1 MATLISKIFGNI
13 EHLENINFRLSGD
26 HNSGNISHN
35 KNIVVTCTA
44 SIFNLFHNTNIT
56 IEAKSSKIELCE
68 CANVLIFG
76 SDNEIVF
83 KTSSHL
89 KFHGDGNNCSG
100 SLNRN
105 VKHDCNQ
112 SKSVLERNSDIKL
125 SGNRNNVVAKD
136 NTNLSISGDGH
147 QIIVEN
153 ADSHI
158 ITRGENS
165 LGIEKESDFGQPG
178 SKLIRFLI
186 SYNGQATINKD
197 FCKLG
202 NIKLKKTFDR
212 CHVDI
217 EIHMPESVQVVHKT
231 AGKIIVSGIS
241 NTGEKEQ
248 LTITGPQVDQISQ
261 KMNCFRITFDNTS

>member
-1 MATLISKIFGNI
+1 MHSQISAFVCIKPIHMSIVAPEKYTLHKICSTESNSTYIFQINSAEFHKSHFIAMATLISKIFGNI

-158 ITRGENS
+158 ITR
-165 LGIEKESDFGQPG
+165 
-178 SKLIRFLI
+178 
-186 SYNGQATINKD
+186 
-197 FCKLG
+197 
-202 NIKLKKTFDR
+202 
-212 CHVDI
+212 
-217 EIHMPESVQVVHKT
+217 
-231 AGKIIVSGIS
+231 
-241 NTGEKEQ
+241 
-248 LTITGPQVDQISQ
+248 
-261 KMNCFRITFDNTS
+261 

>member
-1 MATLISKIFGNI
+1 MWLQRITQICPFLATG
-13 EHLENINFRLSGD
+13 
-26 HNSGNISHN
+26 
-35 KNIVVTCTA
+35 
-44 SIFNLFHNTNIT
+44 
-56 IEAKSSKIELCE
+56 
-68 CANVLIFG
+68 
-76 SDNEIVF
+76 
-83 KTSSHL
+83 
-89 KFHGDGNNCSG
+89 
-100 SLNRN
+100 
-105 VKHDCNQ
+105 
-112 SKSVLERNSDIKL
+112 IKL
-125 SGNRNNVVAKD
+125 SLKMPTV
-136 NTNLSISGDGH
+136 T
-147 QIIVEN
+147 
-153 ADSHI
+153 
-158 ITRGENS
+158 S
-165 LGIEKESDFGQPG
+165 LQGIEKESDFGQPG